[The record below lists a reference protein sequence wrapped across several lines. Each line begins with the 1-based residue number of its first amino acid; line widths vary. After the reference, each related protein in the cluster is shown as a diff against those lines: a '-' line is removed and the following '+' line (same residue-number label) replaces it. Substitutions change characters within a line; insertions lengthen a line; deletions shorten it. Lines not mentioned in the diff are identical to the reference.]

1 MLDVPFSGEPSA
13 MPTFRLPGN
22 AVVER
27 PAGTTAGEVLA
38 AAPNAAD
45 TKKAVAAKVNGA
57 VVDLSR
63 RLDAD
68 ASVEAVMPGTPEG
81 LDVLRHT
88 TAHVMAQAVARHF
101 GIDNVEF
108 AIGPVIDDGFY
119 YDFDLPRRLAPEDLP
134 AIEKIMGQIKDE
146 RIAIVREEAKDK
158 GDALAKIKGDRAKS
172 KFKQEL
178 ISGFPEREAVSF
190 YRQGEFMDL
199 CRGPHLP
206 STGRLGA
213 FKLLSIAGAY
223 WRGDEKREQLQR
235 IYATAF
241 FTKDELAAFLHR
253 REEAEKRDHRKLGA
267 ALQLFAVLPDAP
279 GFPFWLPNGTI
290 VFNELVA
297 FMREK
302 LRARDYVEVRTPHVM
317 SADLWKRSGHWDH
330 YRENMYVTEIE
341 EKEFA
346 VKPMNCPGAHL
357 VFAQGLRSYREL
369 PLRVAEFG
377 LCHRFEPSGTLSGL
391 TRVRGFVQDDAHIFC
406 ALEQVEDEV
415 LALLDLHKEVY
426 DQLGFT
432 DRKMMLATRP
442 ASRAGTDEQWDRA
455 EAALK
460 QALDRAGASYVIN
473 PGDGAF
479 YGPKIDFKAV
489 DAIGREQQLATV
501 QLDFQLPERFGVEY
515 VAQDGSRK
523 RPVVIHRAILGSLE
537 RFMGLI
543 IEHFAGAFPLWLAPE
558 QVVVAP
564 VSEDRH
570 ADAVKAALAK
580 LRAAGLRASVDWSN
594 AKLGKKIR
602 EIALRKVPYVL
613 VVGDREA
620 ADATVALRRRDG
632 ADCGVMSVADFVAK
646 ACEEVKSRSLVPLLG
661 TVPASGTV
669 PAATSEERPTP

>member
-1 MLDVPFSGEPSA
+1 
-13 MPTFRLPGN
+13 MPKFTLPGG

-27 PAGTTAGEVLA
+27 PAGTTAGEVLRGG
-38 AAPNAAD
+38 PD
-45 TKKAVAAKVNGA
+45 PESTKKAVAAKVDGA

-63 RLDAD
+63 KLQGDAR
-68 ASVEAVMPGTPEG
+68 VEAVMPGTPEG
-81 LDVLRHT
+81 LEVLRHT

-101 GIDNVEF
+101 GVDSVEF
-108 AIGPVIDDGFY
+108 AIGPVIDEGFY
-119 YDFDLPRRLAPEDLP
+119 YDFDLPRRLTPEDLP
-134 AIEKIMGQIKDE
+134 AIEKIMGEIKDE
-146 RIAIVREEAKDK
+146 RLPIVREEARDRD
-158 GDALAKIKGDRAKS
+158 DALAKIRGDRAKS

-178 ISGFPEREAVSF
+178 IAGFPAQETVSF

-241 FTKDELAAFLHR
+241 FGKDELAAHLHR
-253 REEAEKRDHRKLGA
+253 LEEAEKRDHRKLGRE
-267 ALQLFAVLPDAP
+267 LQLFAVLPEAP

-290 VFNELVA
+290 VFNTLVE

-317 SADLWKRSGHWDH
+317 SSDLWKRSGHWDH

-369 PLRVAEFG
+369 PLRIAEFG
-377 LCHRFEPSGTLSGL
+377 LCHRYEPSGTLSGL
-391 TRVRGFVQDDAHIFC
+391 TRVRSFVQDDAHLFC
-406 ALEQVEDEV
+406 AEEQIRDEV
-415 LALLDLHKEVY
+415 LGLLSLHKEVY
-426 DQLGFT
+426 DELGFT
-432 DRKMMLATRP
+432 HRKMMLATRP
-442 ASRAGTDEQWDRA
+442 ASRTGTDAQWDHA

-460 QALDRAGASYVIN
+460 SALDAVGADYTVN

-501 QLDFQLPERFGVEY
+501 QLDFQLPERFGIEY
-515 VAQDGSRK
+515 VAADGSRK
-523 RPVVIHRAILGSLE
+523 RPVVIHRAILGSIE
-537 RFMGLI
+537 RCFAIL

-558 QVVVAP
+558 QAVVAP

-570 ADAVKAALAK
+570 ADAAKAALAA
-580 LRAAGLRASVDWSN
+580 LRKAGVRASVDWSN

-620 ADATVALRRRDG
+620 EAGTVAIRRRDG
-632 ADCGVMSVADFVAK
+632 ADCGVMSVADCAAK
-646 ACEEVKSRSLVPLLG
+646 LCEEIRTRSLVPLI
-661 TVPASGTV
+661 SGTV
-669 PAATSEERPTP
+669 KEGPKDA

>member
-1 MLDVPFSGEPSA
+1 MPKFTLSG
-13 MPTFRLPGN
+13 G

-27 PAGTTAGEVLA
+27 PAATTAGEVLRGG
-38 AAPNAAD
+38 PD
-45 TKKAVAAKVNGA
+45 PESTKKAVAAKVDGV

-63 RLDAD
+63 KLDHD
-68 ASVEAVMPGTPEG
+68 ATVEAVMPGTPDG
-81 LDVLRHT
+81 LEVLRHT

-101 GIDNVEF
+101 GMDQVEF

-119 YDFDLPRRLAPEDLP
+119 YDFDLPRRLTPDDLP

-146 RIAIVREEAKDK
+146 RIPIVREEAKDK
-158 GDALAKIKGDRAKS
+158 SEALAKIAGDRAKS
-172 KFKQEL
+172 KLKQEL
-178 ISGFPEREAVSF
+178 IAGFPAHETVSF

-213 FKLLSIAGAY
+213 FKLMSIAGAY

-241 FTKDELAAFLHR
+241 FGKDELAAYLHQ
-253 REEAEKRDHRKLGA
+253 REEAEKRDHRRLGQQ
-267 ALQLFAVLPDAP
+267 LQLFAVLPEAP

-297 FMREK
+297 WMRDK
-302 LRARDYVEVRTPHVM
+302 LRARGYVEVRTPHVM

-391 TRVRGFVQDDAHIFC
+391 TRVRSFVQDDAHLFC
-406 ALEQVEDEV
+406 APEQVRDEV
-415 LALLDLHKEVY
+415 LGLLDLHKEVY
-426 DQLGFT
+426 DELGFK

-442 ASRAGTDEQWDRA
+442 ASRTGTDAQWDEA

-460 QALDRAGASYVIN
+460 SALDAVGANYVVN

-501 QLDFQLPERFGVEY
+501 QLDFQLPERFGIEY
-515 VAQDGSRK
+515 VAADGSRK

-537 RFMGLI
+537 RHIGLL
-543 IEHFAGAFPLWLAPE
+543 IEHYAGAFPLWLAPE
-558 QVVVAP
+558 QAVIAP

-570 ADAVKAALAK
+570 ADAAKAALKA
-580 LRAAGLRASVDWSN
+580 LRDAGMRASVDWSN
-594 AKLGKKIR
+594 AKLGKKVR
-602 EIALRKVPYVL
+602 EIALRKVPYIL

-620 ADATVALRRRDG
+620 ADGTVSVRRRDG
-632 ADCGVMSVADFVAK
+632 ADCGVMSVADCAAK
-646 ACEEVKSRSLVPLLG
+646 LCEEVRTRSLVPLIAG
-661 TVPASGTV
+661 TVKEGPKDA
-669 PAATSEERPTP
+669 

>member
-1 MLDVPFSGEPSA
+1 
-13 MPTFRLPGN
+13 MPKFTLPGN

-27 PAGTTAGEVLA
+27 PAGTTAGEVLRSGPDA
-38 AAPNAAD
+38 ES
-45 TKKAVAAKVNGA
+45 TRKCVAAKVNGE

-63 RLDAD
+63 PIAGDAT
-68 ASVEAVMPGTPEG
+68 VEPVMPGTAEA
-81 LDVLRHT
+81 LEVLRHT

-101 GIDNVEF
+101 GLDQVEF
-108 AIGPVIDDGFY
+108 AIGPTIDDGFY
-119 YDFDLPRRLAPEDLP
+119 YDFDLPRRLTPEDLP

-146 RIAIVREEAKDK
+146 RLPVVREEAADKD
-158 GDALAKIKGDRAKS
+158 DAIAKFRGDRQKS

-178 ISGFPEREAVSF
+178 IAGFPAGETVSF

-241 FTKDELAAFLHR
+241 FGKDELAAFIHQ

-267 ALQLFAVLPDAP
+267 QLQLFAVLPEAP

-302 LRARDYVEVRTPHVM
+302 LAARDYVEIRTPHILT
-317 SADLWKRSGHWDH
+317 SELWKRSGHWDH
-330 YRENMYVTEIE
+330 YRENMYVTESE

-346 VKPMNCPGAHL
+346 VKPMNCPGAAL
-357 VFAQGLRSYREL
+357 VFKQGLRSYREL
-369 PLRVAEFG
+369 PLRLAEFG
-377 LCHRFEPSGTLSGL
+377 LCHRYEPSGTLSGL
-391 TRVRGFVQDDAHIFC
+391 TRVRGFVQDDSHIFC
-406 ALEQVEDEV
+406 TMDQVRGEV

-426 DQLGFT
+426 GDLGFT

-442 ASRAGTDEQWDRA
+442 ASRTGTDEMWDRA
-455 EAALK
+455 EGALEAAL
-460 QALDRAGASYVIN
+460 DEVGADYVVN

-489 DAIGREQQLATV
+489 DAIGRMQQLATV
-501 QLDFQLPERFGVEY
+501 QLDFSLPEKFDLEY
-515 VAQDGSRK
+515 VADDGARR

-537 RFMGLI
+537 RHVALL
-543 IEHFAGAFPLWLAPE
+543 IEHYAGAFPLWLSPE
-558 QVVVAP
+558 QVVIAP

-570 ADAVKAALAK
+570 AEAAKAALTAMK
-580 LRAAGLRASVDWSN
+580 KAGIRASVDWSN
-594 AKLGKKIR
+594 TKLGKKIR
-602 EIALRKVPYVL
+602 EIAMRKVPYIL
-613 VVGDREA
+613 VIGDREA
-620 ADATVALRRRDG
+620 EAGTVAVRRRDG
-632 ADCGVMSVADFVAK
+632 ADCGVMSVADCAGK
-646 ACEEVKSRSLVPLLG
+646 LCEETRTRSLVPLIAG
-661 TVPASGTV
+661 TVKQGGE
-669 PAATSEERPTP
+669 AA